1 MSEITRQQ
9 YADLAVDAYITRSVT
24 KGNETIRIGGNEY
37 KVAAVWN
44 NPKTGYYGA
53 VYQDVRTN
61 DFIAAH
67 RGTAISLKDLSDGYT
82 DLKMVTRSMN
92 NQSAD
97 AEKLT
102 RMAISKAEEFHRN
115 RPYLPKPSVT
125 HTGHSLGGT
134 HVQIQTYRFGH
145 EGVTFNAYGAVR
157 MHGVRQGNGD
167 VINYVKAADA
177 VSAANPHYG
186 KVIILA
192 EQDDLA
198 PLKKSGYNNNSNTSA
213 YHAVTAAARSY
224 KAHSSDHFVGKDS
237 ILSEHNYTRARQL
250 AEANKFMIS
259 DYRGD
264 VATAKTLFAAASF
277 ANANLFEKMKIIR
290 NMTEKFDRDQEKI
303 KELINSAP
311 TPKSIFDSRS
321 MHLMQDKGKHPHS
334 DKTIYADA
342 NKLDLSKPLA
352 SNASSKEFRE
362 YGFAALLADD
372 KTMQHSLDS
381 LLASN
386 INRGLQQNTEKM
398 FQEQESMRLA
408 EEQSRAAG
416 ISRS

>member
-9 YADLAVDAYITRSVT
+9 HADLAIDAYTSRSVT
-24 KGNETIRIGGNEY
+24 KGNETIKIGGNEY

-44 NPKTGYYGA
+44 NPRTGYYGA

-134 HVQIQTYRFGH
+134 HAQIQTYRFGH
-145 EGVTFNAYGAVR
+145 EGVTFNAYGAVL
-157 MHGVRQGNGD
+157 MHGVRQGNGN
-167 VINYVKAADA
+167 VTNYVKAADA

-198 PLKKSGYNNNSNTSA
+198 PLKKSGYNNKSNTSV
-213 YHAVTAAARSY
+213 YHAVTAAARAF

-264 VATAKTLFAAASF
+264 VATSKTLFAAVSF
-277 ANANLFEKMKIIR
+277 ANANLYEKMKIMR

-303 KELINSAP
+303 KELINSTP

-321 MHLMQDKGKHPHS
+321 MHLMQYKGKHPHS

-398 FQEQESMRLA
+398 FQEQENMRLA
-408 EEQSRAAG
+408 EEQSKSSG
-416 ISRS
+416 IVRS